1 MRSFARLSSEQGY
14 KNENGNNKIVNFF
27 ANANLFLWYCEQGL
41 IVETIVNNYHLVS
54 ANTIT
59 VRTGPY
65 YRSTNKAL
73 IIILVRTG
81 PYCGNNTQSIPSS
94 QCKHHHRANRTTSS
108 TMFQLG

>member
-14 KNENGNNKIVNFF
+14 KNENGNYKIVNFV

-59 VRTGPY
+59 VGANRALLSQYEQGLNY
-65 YRSTNKAL
+65 HLSTNRAL
-73 IIILVRTG
+73 LWKQYSINTIFSVRT
-81 PYCGNNTQSIPSS
+81 PS
-94 QCKHHHRANRTTSS
+94 
-108 TMFQLG
+108 